1 MKVEGFPKHPKGIIS
16 RRDVEK
22 FLSKKKRFPK
32 NYMAQYF
39 KLLEKFQIA
48 LMRVSRH
55 INIKSTSYKVSEEN
69 EEHVIGK

>member
-1 MKVEGFPKHPKGIIS
+1 VKVDGCLKHPKGIIS

-32 NYMAQYF
+32 NYMMQYF

-48 LMRVSRH
+48 LPIGEEYLLVPSR
-55 INIKSTSYKVSEEN
+55 
-69 EEHVIGK
+69 